1 MMIEDAFA
9 VKPSMM
15 GLKTKLIASFVL
27 LGIIPLLVLFSF
39 TYSAY
44 ERVMNRNALN
54 YLQNVTDDIE
64 RGVATYFHDIINIM
78 ELQNTYYVLQY
89 VKLNNLGHRELAT
102 RYAYRITE
110 NLDYL
115 RQTKSDLED
124 IVITTSGGIA
134 LSTIGEYYVNPAT
147 NAIYQRLKNSRQ
159 TEVYFVPTHLS
170 RFGDDVFTVAEPII
184 EEDGVNLGFI
194 SEDVS
199 DRLFRDA
206 TLGVNLGENGYIL
219 VVDQTGRIVFSPD
232 NKQIGQSASSLFPID
247 RIRAARSGSF
257 TTWTQGRP
265 NLVSFRTDAL
275 SGWTFVSISP
285 RDEIVSGIAQV
296 RVAAVIVFAVAV
308 LAFIVFFSLYLSTLL
323 TDPIHRLRQH
333 MQRVSENDL
342 SARLNFSSHDEI
354 GQLAASFNEMIRRIR
369 NLMDEIVSNQK
380 KIRMLEAQALQ
391 EQIQPHFIY
400 NTLDS
405 ILSLLEMDDKERAIE
420 MVENFGTFLRTSFAN
435 GIDTISVEEELT
447 HVTTYLSIQRIRF
460 GKSFEFDVE
469 VDRAILPRRTPRLLL
484 QPIVEN
490 SLLHGFEGKSVG
502 GYLSIRGQPV
512 TDGYELSVSDN
523 GIGIDER
530 HMCEILS
537 ALSDSSGTFE
547 NSRFFGLR
555 NTHAR
560 IQLAFG
566 PQYGLRVTSIEGQG
580 TSVVA
585 HLPG

>member
-1 MMIEDAFA
+1 MIEDAFA

>member
-219 VVDQTGRIVFSPD
+219 VVDQTGRIVFAPD

>member
-1 MMIEDAFA
+1 MIEDAFA

-219 VVDQTGRIVFSPD
+219 VVDQTGRIVFAPD